1 MSDKNTDIKE
11 TITQM
16 VLNTAGSYRGK
27 KSSGTV
33 IATIVRDI
41 PIITVAPFSL

>member
-1 MSDKNTDIKE
+1 MSKNTNISE

-16 VLNTAGSYRGK
+16 VLSTSSSYKGK

-33 IATIVRDI
+33 IATIVRDV